1 MVPLYIYEAKMSL
14 FLRLSLCKQGAK
26 LLIEN
31 RIVDVLSH
39 CQFISARPEAVPY
52 YKNNGKLDTAIDN
65 WIHILIC
72 HIRSYANRDQ
82 FQRAI

>member
-39 CQFISARPEAVPY
+39 CQFISARPEAAPY
-52 YKNNGKLDTAIDN
+52 HNGKFDTGTGLWID
-65 WIHILIC
+65 ILNMFC
-72 HIRSYANRDQ
+72 TIRPYAN
-82 FQRAI
+82 